1 MSLHEYPKKPGISRF
16 VAPWDTSGWYFMAEH
31 FAPGCR
37 IYSNADITVTECPEI
52 LMGCDYIVTYDS
64 ATDGFDDKQEVD
76 FFIEQT
82 GEVYAALDAD
92 APADFPTGFARTD
105 LVVRTDAGD
114 TYRLFMRP
122 YARGAHVHLDAFSS
136 PGRHFFVAFRPTE
149 TETKK
154 PLPEAKRFSVAER
167 HETRETCW
175 FVHDCFARAN
185 LSGYDC
191 RGDVRVCAE
200 ADNPKRHYLRLQ
212 SGAGISCACETSGQD
227 ELSMALDVPAGTAA
241 LNFAGVTVQLGSAQ
255 ASINGQNV
263 PDIADKGYG
272 VKEGIPQLIL
282 AGASVDDVYVIV
294 LFSTFVGMM
303 QGEGASILKFVN
315 IPISIFL
322 GIAIGLLIGV
332 LLAYFFKKMH
342 IRDTSKVLI
351 ILSISFLLV
360 VMEDK
365 LLTPITF
372 SALIAI
378 MFIGIGLQ
386 KKRETVAKRLSV
398 KYGKLWVAAEVFLFV
413 LVGATVNIGYLG
425 KVGVKALIV
434 IIGALVFR
442 MFGVFVCLLGTSLK
456 RKERLFTMLA
466 YTPKATVQAAIGG
479 IPLALGFTCGDL
491 VLTVAVLAIVL
502 TAPLGAFAI
511 DLSYKKLLN
520 R

>member
-1 MSLHEYPKKPGISRF
+1 MLLSISLILILGMFMGWICQKIKLPSLLGMLITGIVLGPYVLNMLDDSILGISAELRKIALIIILTRAGLGLDLSGLKKIGRPAVLMCF
-16 VAPWDTSGWYFMAEH
+16 VPASFELIGMILLAPK
-31 FAPGCR
+31 
-37 IYSNADITVTECPEI
+37 
-52 LMGCDYIVTYDS
+52 LMGLTVL
-64 ATDGFDDKQEVD
+64 E
-76 FFIEQT
+76 
-82 GEVYAALDAD
+82 AAIMGAVLA
-92 APADFPTGFARTD
+92 AVSPA
-105 LVVRTDAGD
+105 VVVPRMVK
-114 TYRLFMRP
+114 LM
-122 YARGAHVHLDAFSS
+122 
-136 PGRHFFVAFRPTE
+136 
-149 TETKK
+149 
-154 PLPEAKRFSVAER
+154 
-167 HETRETCW
+167 
-175 FVHDCFARAN
+175 
-185 LSGYDC
+185 
-191 RGDVRVCAE
+191 
-200 ADNPKRHYLRLQ
+200 
-212 SGAGISCACETSGQD
+212 D
-227 ELSMALDVPAGTAA
+227 E
-241 LNFAGVTVQLGSAQ
+241 
-255 ASINGQNV
+255 
-263 PDIADKGYG
+263 GYG
-272 VKEGIPQLIL
+272 VNEGIPQLIL

-365 LLTPITF
+365 LSTPITF

-386 KKRETVAKRLSV
+386 KKRKTVAKRLSV
-398 KYGKLWVAAEVFLFV
+398 KYGQLWVAAEVFLFV

>member
-1 MSLHEYPKKPGISRF
+1 MLLSISLILILGMFMGWICQKIKLPSLLGMLITGIVLGPYVLNLLDDSILGISAELRKIALIIILTRAGLGLDLSGLKKIGRPAVLMCF
-16 VAPWDTSGWYFMAEH
+16 VPASFELIGMILLAPK
-31 FAPGCR
+31 
-37 IYSNADITVTECPEI
+37 
-52 LMGCDYIVTYDS
+52 LMGLTVL
-64 ATDGFDDKQEVD
+64 E
-76 FFIEQT
+76 
-82 GEVYAALDAD
+82 AAIMGAVLA
-92 APADFPTGFARTD
+92 AVSPA
-105 LVVRTDAGD
+105 VVVPRMVK
-114 TYRLFMRP
+114 LM
-122 YARGAHVHLDAFSS
+122 
-136 PGRHFFVAFRPTE
+136 
-149 TETKK
+149 
-154 PLPEAKRFSVAER
+154 
-167 HETRETCW
+167 
-175 FVHDCFARAN
+175 
-185 LSGYDC
+185 
-191 RGDVRVCAE
+191 
-200 ADNPKRHYLRLQ
+200 
-212 SGAGISCACETSGQD
+212 D
-227 ELSMALDVPAGTAA
+227 E
-241 LNFAGVTVQLGSAQ
+241 
-255 ASINGQNV
+255 
-263 PDIADKGYG
+263 GYG
-272 VKEGIPQLIL
+272 VNEGIPQLIL

-303 QGEGASILKFVN
+303 QGEGASIFKFVN

-365 LLTPITF
+365 LSTPITF

-511 DLSYKKLLN
+511 NLSYKKLLN

>member
-1 MSLHEYPKKPGISRF
+1 MLLSISLILILGMFMGWICQKIKLPSLLGMLITGIVLGPYVLNLLDDSILGISAELRKIALIIILTRAGLGLDLSGLKKIGRPAVLMCF
-16 VAPWDTSGWYFMAEH
+16 VPASFELIGMILLAPK
-31 FAPGCR
+31 
-37 IYSNADITVTECPEI
+37 
-52 LMGCDYIVTYDS
+52 LMGLTVL
-64 ATDGFDDKQEVD
+64 E
-76 FFIEQT
+76 
-82 GEVYAALDAD
+82 AAIMGAVLA
-92 APADFPTGFARTD
+92 AVSPA
-105 LVVRTDAGD
+105 VVVPRMVK
-114 TYRLFMRP
+114 LM
-122 YARGAHVHLDAFSS
+122 
-136 PGRHFFVAFRPTE
+136 
-149 TETKK
+149 
-154 PLPEAKRFSVAER
+154 
-167 HETRETCW
+167 
-175 FVHDCFARAN
+175 
-185 LSGYDC
+185 
-191 RGDVRVCAE
+191 
-200 ADNPKRHYLRLQ
+200 
-212 SGAGISCACETSGQD
+212 D
-227 ELSMALDVPAGTAA
+227 E
-241 LNFAGVTVQLGSAQ
+241 
-255 ASINGQNV
+255 
-263 PDIADKGYG
+263 GYG
-272 VKEGIPQLIL
+272 VNEGIPQLIL

-365 LLTPITF
+365 LSTPITF

-502 TAPLGAFAI
+502 TAPLRAFAI

>member
-1 MSLHEYPKKPGISRF
+1 MLLSISLILILGMFMGWICQKIKLPSLLGMLITGIVLGPYVLNLLDDSILGISAELRKIALIIILTRAGLGLDLSGLKKIGRPAVLMCF
-16 VAPWDTSGWYFMAEH
+16 VPASFELIGMILLAPK
-31 FAPGCR
+31 
-37 IYSNADITVTECPEI
+37 
-52 LMGCDYIVTYDS
+52 LMGLTVL
-64 ATDGFDDKQEVD
+64 E
-76 FFIEQT
+76 
-82 GEVYAALDAD
+82 AAIMGAVLA
-92 APADFPTGFARTD
+92 AVSPA
-105 LVVRTDAGD
+105 VVVPRMVK
-114 TYRLFMRP
+114 LM
-122 YARGAHVHLDAFSS
+122 
-136 PGRHFFVAFRPTE
+136 
-149 TETKK
+149 
-154 PLPEAKRFSVAER
+154 
-167 HETRETCW
+167 
-175 FVHDCFARAN
+175 
-185 LSGYDC
+185 
-191 RGDVRVCAE
+191 
-200 ADNPKRHYLRLQ
+200 
-212 SGAGISCACETSGQD
+212 D
-227 ELSMALDVPAGTAA
+227 E
-241 LNFAGVTVQLGSAQ
+241 
-255 ASINGQNV
+255 
-263 PDIADKGYG
+263 GYG
-272 VKEGIPQLIL
+272 VNEGIPQLIL

-365 LLTPITF
+365 LSTPITF

-479 IPLALGFTCGDL
+479 IPLALGFTCGYL